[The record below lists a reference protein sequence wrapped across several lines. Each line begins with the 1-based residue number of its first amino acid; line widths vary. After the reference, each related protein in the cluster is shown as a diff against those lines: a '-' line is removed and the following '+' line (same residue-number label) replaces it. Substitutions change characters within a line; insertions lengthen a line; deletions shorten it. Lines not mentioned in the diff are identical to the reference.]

1 MNIRQNSLGWVLGR
15 TLPFCLAVAMLNL
28 LGLDSLLAAD
38 AAKGEA
44 GSSNA
49 QGSVPL
55 IIKYPP
61 PGFKGTPKDLKIPGV
76 EPAPQKPPPP
86 LMVPAGVKNIAR
98 TAKITCSDKNADA
111 AMLAQIVDG
120 DKTAN
125 DESIIYLRKG
135 TQWVQMD
142 FGSPQNIYAIVI
154 WHAHNSQKVYH
165 DVVVQAS
172 DDPDF
177 LKNVKTVFN
186 NDQDNSSGLGVGT
199 DREYFET
206 RFGKLINANGVTARY
221 LRFYSKGST
230 ESALNEYTEI
240 EVYGK
245 PASTAASDAPAPK
258 VETAAAAARDPQGL
272 VPLLLKLPPPGT
284 PGTPPD
290 IKKIAPDAAPP
301 RTKPRPPLMVPPG
314 LVNLAPAAR
323 ITSSDP
329 NAIPAMLAQIVD
341 GDKSAS
347 DNSIIY
353 LRKGTQWVQMDF
365 GAPKQIFAIVI
376 WHAHD
381 SLKVYHDV
389 VVQASNDPD
398 FTQNVNTLFNNDQDN
413 SSGLGVGTD
422 REYFETRFGKLIDT
436 KGTVARYLRFY
447 SRGSTESALN
457 EYTEI
462 EVYGRPAAKM

>member
-1 MNIRQNSLGWVLGR
+1 MNIHRNSAERVLAR
-15 TLPFCLAVAMLNL
+15 AFRFCLAVAMLNL

-38 AAKGEA
+38 AANGQT
-44 GSSNA
+44 GSNN
-49 QGSVPL
+49 SVPL

-61 PGFKGTPKDLKIPGV
+61 PGFKGTPKDIKIPGV
-76 EPAPQKPPPP
+76 EPARTKAPPP

-111 AMLAQIVDG
+111 SMLAQIVDG
-120 DKTAN
+120 DKSAN

-142 FGSPQNIYAIVI
+142 FGSPQKIYAIDI

-165 DVVVQAS
+165 DVIVQAS

-177 LKNVKTVFN
+177 LHNVTTIFN

-206 RFGKLINANGVTARY
+206 RFGKLISVNGITARY

-240 EVYGK
+240 EVYGE
-245 PASTAASDAPAPK
+245 PASTAAADPPAPK
-258 VETAAAAARDPQGL
+258 VETASAGGSDSQGL
-272 VPLLLKLPPPGT
+272 VPLLLKLPEPGT
-284 PGTPPD
+284 KGTPPD
-290 IKKIAPDAAPP
+290 LKKIAPGVEPP
-301 RTKPRPPLMVPPG
+301 SKTPRPPLMVPPG
-314 LVNLAPAAR
+314 LENLAPAAK

-329 NAIPAMLAQIVD
+329 NAIPSMLAQIVD
-341 GDKSAS
+341 GDKSAN
-347 DNSIIY
+347 DESIIY

-376 WHAHD
+376 WHAHNTK
-381 SLKVYHDV
+381 KVYHDV
-389 VVQASNDPD
+389 IVQASEDPD
-398 FTQNVNTLFNNDQDN
+398 FTQKVTTLFNNDQDN

-422 REYFETRFGKLIDT
+422 REYFETREGKLIDT
-436 KGTVARYLRFY
+436 KGIVARYLRFY